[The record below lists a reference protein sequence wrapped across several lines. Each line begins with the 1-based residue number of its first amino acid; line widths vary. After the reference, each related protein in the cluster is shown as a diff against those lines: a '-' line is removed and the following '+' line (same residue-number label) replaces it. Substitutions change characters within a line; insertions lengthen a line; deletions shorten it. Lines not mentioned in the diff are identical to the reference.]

1 MIIRLTHRR
10 IEPVEIVFPQILR
23 VGDYIEAKR
32 AGRDFAARRDLL
44 PEEIAFALGRIMLM
58 DVRYE
63 PLDFIYRLYGSEIS
77 QGDHDELTKK
87 SIYDQKSGPYRD
99 ILVACYTDAV
109 ARRAPTYHEMTVG
122 DSRRSATYQRGLF
135 PLSDDQQTINML
147 LAVSWWGND
156 LAAVWDDFLVQS

>member
-10 IEPVEIVFPQILR
+10 IEPPEIVFPQILK
-23 VGDYIEAKR
+23 VADYIDAKR
-32 AGRDFAARRDLL
+32 AGRNFAARRDIL

-63 PLDFIYRLYGSEIS
+63 PLDFVYRLYGSEIS
-77 QGDHDELTKK
+77 DGDHDELTKK
-87 SIYDQKSGPYRD
+87 SIYDQKAGPYRD

-109 ARRAPTYHEMTVG
+109 ARRAATYHEMAVG
-122 DSRRSATYQRGLF
+122 DSRRSARYQRGLF

-147 LAVSWWGND
+147 LSVTWWDND
-156 LAAVWDDFLVQS
+156 LQPVWDDFLAQG